1 MFRYQNANVSFLV
14 FQYGKRDVIIYI
26 FFHEEELLM
35 LMNNGSGTL
44 TPLGIQ
50 FRPFANTVCAT
61 KHHKCWM
68 CFGEDWMFKS
78 LLTCYLY
85 KYWMVLCILFYK
97 PRDTSKQV
105 NFKSAQ
111 DLWSLCSTQGLYGC
125 WIKSSFPSCKSIWY
139 GIRSLH

>member
-61 KHHKCWM
+61 KHHKC
-68 CFGEDWMFKS
+68 
-78 LLTCYLY
+78 
-85 KYWMVLCILFYK
+85 
-97 PRDTSKQV
+97 
-105 NFKSAQ
+105 
-111 DLWSLCSTQGLYGC
+111 
-125 WIKSSFPSCKSIWY
+125 
-139 GIRSLH
+139 